1 MITFI
6 KLLTWFASP
15 IGILTV
21 CSIVAGVLLALR
33 KAPRARFMLITLGVG
48 QLLFF
53 ASPWTANALNEGLD
67 TKARQLE
74 AQNKG
79 GPYAAIFVLGGM
91 IDFDPATG
99 VVNFGNA
106 VDRLWYAAE
115 LYHQGLSHK
124 IIVSGGNMV
133 AERYPDAPT
142 QADLMKD
149 ALVKLGIP
157 SEAIITEPEALTTRQ
172 HMPHVRSLMQA
183 QNLDGRLAIVT
194 SASHM
199 PRAIHNAQQYSLMA
213 DAYPT
218 DWHIPYN
225 ARTRLDQWLPR
236 PKYLRESDLAI
247 KEWLSQLTGY

>member
-21 CSIVAGVLLALR
+21 CSIVAGKLLALH
-33 KAPRARFMLITLGVG
+33 KAPRTRLMLITLGVG

-74 AQNKG
+74 AQNRG

-91 IDFDPATG
+91 IDFDPGSG
-99 VVNFGNA
+99 VVNFGNT

-124 IIVSGGNMV
+124 VIVSGGNMI
-133 AERYPDAPT
+133 ADRYPNAPT
-142 QADLMKD
+142 QAHLMKD
-149 ALVKLGIP
+149 ALVTLGIP
-157 SEAIITEPEALTTRQ
+157 GDAIIIEPEALTTRQ
-172 HMPHVRSLMQA
+172 HMPLVRSLMEA
-183 QNLDGRLAIVT
+183 HNLQGRIAIVT

-199 PRAIHNAQQYSLMA
+199 PRAMHNADQHNLAA

-218 DWHIPYN
+218 DWHISRN
-225 ARTRLDQWLPR
+225 ARTPLDQWLPR
-236 PKYLRESDLAI
+236 PKSLLESDLAI